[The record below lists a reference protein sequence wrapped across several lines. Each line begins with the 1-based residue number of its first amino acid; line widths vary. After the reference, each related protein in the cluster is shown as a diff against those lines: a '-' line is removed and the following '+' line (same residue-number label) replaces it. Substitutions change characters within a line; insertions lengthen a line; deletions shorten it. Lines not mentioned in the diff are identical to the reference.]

1 MNPKELNKV
10 YNMNCDDNKTDL
22 EVIAEF
28 YASQPIVKSSVMLI
42 TIDGKTTRFIVKDC
56 VKTAKGFVNRY
67 AVTLQAEND
76 FVR

>member
-1 MNPKELNKV
+1 MKPRELNEV

-28 YASQPIVKSSVMLI
+28 YASQPIVKSSVLLF
-42 TIDGKTTRFIVKDC
+42 TVDGKTTRYIVKDC

-67 AVTLQAEND
+67 AVSLQAED
-76 FVR
+76 EYVK